1 MCYYMIYLIHQKK
14 KGSLNMNI
22 TNEMILSI
30 GLFFLLQLINVILST
45 MRSILTINAKPS
57 IAAVFNAIS
66 YTFYN
71 VIVKLITSQDMAII
85 MVVTFLTNLLGVY
98 IAKFV
103 LNKLS
108 KDKLWIYNATLKGQK
123 VGINEITEMLKVANI
138 KYVYN
143 TIEENKLYTLQI
155 FAPTQKQSLMIKEIL
170 NNYDIKFFATE
181 AKDC

>member
-1 MCYYMIYLIHQKK
+1 
-14 KGSLNMNI
+14 MNI
-22 TNEMILSI
+22 TNEMILSV

-45 MRSILTINAKPS
+45 MRSILTINAKPGV
-57 IAAVFNAIS
+57 AAIFNAIS

-85 MVVTFLTNLLGVY
+85 MIVTFLTNLLGVY
-98 IAKFV
+98 IAKFI

-155 FAPTQKQSLMIKEIL
+155 FAPTQKQSAMIKEIL

-181 AKDC
+181 AKDY

>member
-1 MCYYMIYLIHQKK
+1 
-14 KGSLNMNI
+14 MNI

-85 MVVTFLTNLLGVY
+85 MAITFLTNLLGVY
-98 IAKFV
+98 IAKFI

-123 VGINEITEMLKVANI
+123 VGITEITEMLKVANI

>member
-1 MCYYMIYLIHQKK
+1 
-14 KGSLNMNI
+14 MNI

-30 GLFFLLQLINVILST
+30 GLFFLLQLVNVILST

-57 IAAVFNAIS
+57 VAAIFNAIS

-85 MVVTFLTNLLGVY
+85 MIVTFLTNLLGVY
-98 IAKFV
+98 IAKFI

-108 KDKLWIYNATLKGQK
+108 KDKLWIYTATIKDK
-123 VGINEITEMLKVANI
+123 NVSIHTIIEMLKVANI
-138 KYVYN
+138 KYLYN
-143 TIEENKLYTLQI
+143 TIKENELYSLQI
-155 FAPTQKQSLMIKEIL
+155 FAPTQKESKLIREIL
-170 NNYDIKFFATE
+170 ETYDVKFFATE

>member
-1 MCYYMIYLIHQKK
+1 M
-14 KGSLNMNI
+14 SI
-22 TNEMILSI
+22 TNEMILSV

-57 IAAVFNAIS
+57 VAAIFNAIS

-85 MVVTFLTNLLGVY
+85 MTVTFLTNLLGVY

-108 KDKLWIYNATLKGQK
+108 KDRFPYGSI
-123 VGINEITEMLKVANI
+123 M
-138 KYVYN
+138 
-143 TIEENKLYTLQI
+143 
-155 FAPTQKQSLMIKEIL
+155 
-170 NNYDIKFFATE
+170 
-181 AKDC
+181 